1 MATLIN
7 PDQGMR
13 FAYRLTS
20 GPDDG
25 FSKFSRARTR
35 SMFT

>member
-13 FAYRLTS
+13 FSYLLTS
-20 GPDDG
+20 GPDDASSG
-25 FSKFSRARTR
+25 FSRARAKPL
-35 SMFT
+35 FT